1 MILFDE
7 PSAGL
12 DPVTSSVIDELIIS
26 LSEQTKATS
35 VIVTHEMDSAF
46 RIATRMVML
55 YEGKF
60 IADGPPSTFRPSDNP
75 VVAQVR
81 RGPHRRPDFRRHEAS
96 PSRSARR
103 QPNAA
108 GCATARCHQSM
119 KFERNETLT
128 GLLVLSTV
136 GLLVLVVLLLSAPGF
151 FKAQDRF
158 QIFFDNAAGVK
169 QGAPV
174 LVAGRQIGQVAS
186 IQAPVPRAQRPAKYP
201 EDEVLLTVR
210 INHGATVYRDATPR
224 MLQNGLLGEQ
234 VIDFVGGTEDSGK
247 APNDYKF
254 VGERVPD
261 LNSALPR
268 ILAVIEPVAS
278 TATLTLSELRKT
290 IDTLNSVF
298 GQEGDMNGALMKL
311 RLTADNLTTITSPDG
326 ALSHSL
332 SNFQDFTNELKSG
345 DGPLMGTLNN
355 LQKTTAAINKDNRV
369 EKVLAN
375 FESASARADTAA
387 RNANALLV
395 GIRPSVQ
402 QTTENLAQMTDTLKR
417 QPWRI
422 IWPSTKKYDG
432 PSEATDPANL
442 APSPVVAART
452 RHRVVSASPRND

>member
-1 MILFDE
+1 
-7 PSAGL
+7 
-12 DPVTSSVIDELIIS
+12 
-26 LSEQTKATS
+26 
-35 VIVTHEMDSAF
+35 
-46 RIATRMVML
+46 
-55 YEGKF
+55 
-60 IADGPPSTFRPSDNP
+60 
-75 VVAQVR
+75 
-81 RGPHRRPDFRRHEAS
+81 
-96 PSRSARR
+96 
-103 QPNAA
+103 
-108 GCATARCHQSM
+108 M

-128 GLLVLSTV
+128 GLLVVTTV
-136 GLLVLVVLLLSAPGF
+136 GLLVLVILLLSAPGF

-169 QGAPV
+169 PGAPV
-174 LVAGRQIGQVAS
+174 LVAGSQIGQVAA

-201 EDEVLLTVR
+201 EDEVLVTVR
-210 INHGATVYRDATPR
+210 INHGAIVFRNATPR

-247 APNDYKF
+247 APTDYKF

-268 ILAVIEPVAS
+268 ILAIIEPVAS

-290 IDTLNSVF
+290 IDALNNVF
-298 GQEGDMNGALMKL
+298 GQEGDMNGALTKL

-332 SNFQDFTNELKSG
+332 NNFQDFTNKLKSD

-355 LQKTTAAINKDNRV
+355 LEKTTAAINRDNRV

-387 RNANALLV
+387 RNANALLI
-395 GIRPSVQ
+395 GIRPSVE

-422 IWPSTKKYDG
+422 FWPSTKKYDG
-432 PSEATDPANL
+432 PVEATDPASLPPPL
-442 APSPVVAART
+442 AAAKAR
-452 RHRVVSASPRND
+452 RHAIGSSRND

>member
-1 MILFDE
+1 
-7 PSAGL
+7 
-12 DPVTSSVIDELIIS
+12 
-26 LSEQTKATS
+26 
-35 VIVTHEMDSAF
+35 
-46 RIATRMVML
+46 
-55 YEGKF
+55 
-60 IADGPPSTFRPSDNP
+60 
-75 VVAQVR
+75 
-81 RGPHRRPDFRRHEAS
+81 
-96 PSRSARR
+96 
-103 QPNAA
+103 
-108 GCATARCHQSM
+108 M

-128 GLLVLSTV
+128 GLLVISTV
-136 GLLVLVVLLLSAPGF
+136 GLLVLVILMLSAPGF

-169 QGAPV
+169 PGAPV
-174 LVAGRQIGQVAS
+174 MVAGRQIGQVAT
-186 IQAPVPRAQRPAKYP
+186 IEAPVPRAQRPAKYP

-210 INHGATVYRDATPR
+210 INRGAVVYRDATPR

-247 APNDYKF
+247 AASNYKF

-290 IDTLNSVF
+290 IDSLNSVF
-298 GQEGDMNGALMKL
+298 GQEGDMNGALTKL

-326 ALSHSL
+326 ALSHAL
-332 SNFQDFTNELKSG
+332 TNFQDFTDKLKSD

-355 LQKTTAAINKDNRV
+355 LEKTTAAINKDNRV
-369 EKVLAN
+369 EKVLSN

-387 RNANALLV
+387 RNANALLA

-432 PSEATDPANL
+432 PADATDPASL
-442 APSPVVAART
+442 APTPVAAT
-452 RHRVVSASPRND
+452 KAHRRARSSEQND